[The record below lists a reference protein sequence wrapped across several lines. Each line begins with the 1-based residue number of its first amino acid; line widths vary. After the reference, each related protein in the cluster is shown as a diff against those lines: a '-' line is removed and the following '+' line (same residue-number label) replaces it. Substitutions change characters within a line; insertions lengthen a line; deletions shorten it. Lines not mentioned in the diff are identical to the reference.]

1 MIHQMNPATLQRYLA
16 EAEAKP
22 LLLDVREGWEFA
34 QCHIEGSLHIPMA
47 AVSGRIAELDPARE
61 TVLICHHGMRSLRV
75 AGFLEQRGFTSLVN
89 LQGGIDA
96 WAATVDPA
104 MPRY

>member
-1 MIHQMNPATLQRYLA
+1 MIHQMNPTALQCYLTAA
-16 EAEAKP
+16 EVKP
-22 LLLDVREGWEFA
+22 LLIDVREDREFA
-34 QCHIEGSLHIPMA
+34 QCHIEGAVHIPMA
-47 AVSGRIAELDPARE
+47 AIPGRIAELDPARE

-75 AGFLEQRGFTSLVN
+75 AHFLEQRGFTNLIN

-96 WAATVDPA
+96 WAAVVDPV

>member
-1 MIHQMNPATLQRYLA
+1 MIHQMNPATLQQYLA
-16 EAEAKP
+16 EGGPKP

-34 QCHIEGSLHIPMA
+34 HCHIGDSLHIPMA
-47 AVSGRIAELDPARE
+47 AIPGRIAELDPERE
-61 TVLICHHGMRSLRV
+61 TVLICHHGMRSQRV
-75 AGFLEQRGFTSLVN
+75 AGYLEQRGFTRLVN

-96 WAATVDPA
+96 WAAVVDPA